1 MSAEYF
7 HERLTYGEAGDYLE
21 GMARRYRQGWEQSRL
36 VADVVA
42 KVAGNKNGTGLE
54 FPWEAEDTALRQAP
68 PSEEEY
74 AELLA
79 EKEKYDN
86 ELQNSTRT

>member
-7 HERLTYGEAGDYLE
+7 LECMTYREAGDYME

-42 KVAGNKNGTGLE
+42 KVAGNSNGVGLE
-54 FPWEAEDTALRQAP
+54 FPWEAEEREARQAAP
-68 PSEEEY
+68 TDEEY
-74 AELLA
+74 AEM
-79 EKEKYDN
+79 EKALREYEN
-86 ELQNSTRT
+86 VLQKDTRT